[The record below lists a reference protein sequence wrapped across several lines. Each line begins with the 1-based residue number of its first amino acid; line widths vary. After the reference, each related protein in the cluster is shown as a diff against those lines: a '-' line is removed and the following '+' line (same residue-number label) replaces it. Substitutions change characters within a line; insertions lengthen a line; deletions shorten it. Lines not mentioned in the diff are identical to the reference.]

1 MCAPYI
7 ICLEWILSNFMGEKW
22 RNIEQPRPVGSCLL
36 FLDLVQSA
44 LRYNETSNIYL
55 GNNEVELSIV
65 DKLYF
70 YYKETLIDFD
80 YSFKIKR
87 LKLKDDFSIRTIF
100 KLHIQ
105 LSLLLRS
112 EQKLLFLWDF
122 IKVFF
127 LHFIFSIKS

>member
-1 MCAPYI
+1 MRNACVRLILFAWSEYFQTS
-7 ICLEWILSNFMGEKW
+7 LE
-22 RNIEQPRPVGSCLL
+22 RNEETLNNLDQLVVAYLL

-55 GNNEVELSIV
+55 GNNGVELSIV

-70 YYKETLIDFD
+70 YNKETLIDFD
-80 YSFKIKR
+80 NSFKIKR
-87 LKLKDDFSIRTIF
+87 LKLKDDFSIRTTF

-112 EQKLLFLWDF
+112 EQKLLFL
-122 IKVFF
+122 
-127 LHFIFSIKS
+127 

>member
-1 MCAPYI
+1 
-7 ICLEWILSNFMGEKW
+7 MGEKW